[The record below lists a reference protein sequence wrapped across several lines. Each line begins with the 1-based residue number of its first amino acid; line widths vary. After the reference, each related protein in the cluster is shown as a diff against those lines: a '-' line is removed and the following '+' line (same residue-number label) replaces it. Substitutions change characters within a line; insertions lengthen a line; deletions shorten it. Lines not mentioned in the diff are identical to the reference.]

1 MIEKKYLHSQLKSF
15 IDFFLIDPDMEVRM
29 KNTCP
34 SKFLPFFPVNRNQVV
49 LQIIW
54 YIFLIENFSLF
65 QKLLIEI
72 KH

>member
-1 MIEKKYLHSQLKSF
+1 MFAFPIKIIYRFL
-15 IDFFLIDPDMEVRM
+15 LIDPDMEVRM

-54 YIFLIENFSLF
+54 YIFLMKNFGLF
-65 QKLLIEI
+65 KKLLIEI